1 MLNEVKNKNE
11 QLDHEWID
19 LILEAVEMGMSIQDI
34 QAFLQSKTA

>member
-1 MLNEVKNKNE
+1 MLNEVQNKNE

-19 LILEAVEMGMSIQDI
+19 LILEAVEMGMSVQDI

>member
-1 MLNEVKNKNE
+1 MLNEVKSKNE
-11 QLDHEWID
+11 QLDQEWID